1 MSLSRSPF
9 VLLGF
14 SLLALTVGVSCKTAT
29 PKAARGAMDL
39 SSWDFQKNPEVNLD
53 GEWEYWWG
61 RLYTPTELDS
71 APPGQSFKIPG
82 CWNAEKDKPAVG
94 MATFRLS
101 LNLPGTMTQW
111 SLMLPD
117 IACAYSLFIN
127 GKLLYQLGVPSN
139 DPSLYR
145 AEVRPRIVS
154 FTTSGPVVDLVF
166 DVVNRSDVLGGI
178 RNHIFLGPT
187 KALEALHNRSA
198 FGEAVLLGAL
208 LALGAVHLF
217 VFLFQHNK
225 PENLWLSLF
234 SLCITWRGLSTGDRI
249 IQSFFHGVTF
259 DFWSKSEFLAVFL
272 GVIFVSLYL
281 RSLYRAFWPERAMKL
296 FGLFTLVFI
305 ALLFPLSLANF
316 AQIFSFYEAPLLG
329 ALVVFFVVPLRAARH
344 HVQGAWIVVSGICIL
359 TAGAVNDLLY
369 LNDLI
374 RTGFLLDKFLFVF
387 MVMQSF
393 LLSRQ
398 MASDFHKT
406 EVQAQE
412 LRTIDKLKDEFLA
425 RVSHELR
432 TPLHG
437 ILGITE
443 AFQRHEIET
452 LSPNQLYHMGLL
464 ESSSKRL
471 LAMVNSILDFST
483 LKNHQREL
491 NLQPIDLKQAVDFL
505 FPLLK
510 PQLHPGVQLHNRI
523 SALLPPALGEATF
536 VQQTLQELLSNA
548 VTHTFS
554 GSIAVEAEIRGTSLL
569 IHVRDTGEGISA
581 EKQPR
586 LFEPFHQTEDIDTR
600 RTPGLGLGLAVC
612 KEMVEQ
618 MHGTVSFISA
628 QGRGTTVSFS
638 LPICAQP
645 RVQFF
650 RNQGSKTPKQP
661 AQLFQAT
668 PPQLA
673 EEHPG
678 EHPGNQEKTI
688 LIVDDE
694 PINLLL
700 LKKFLTSLHYNVLS
714 AQNGETALSVLESSP
729 LSLVILDVMMPG
741 LSGFEVCTR
750 IRKKFSPHDLPV
762 ILLTAKNTSEDLKK
776 GFESGA
782 NDFITKPFDREEIRA
797 RLEFHLKMTGQLTGS

>member
-1 MSLSRSPF
+1 MSPSRSLF

-14 SLLALTVGVSCKTAT
+14 SILALTVGVSCKTASPT
-29 PKAARGAMDL
+29 AVRGSLDL
-39 SSWDFQKNPEVNLD
+39 SSWNFQKTPEVDLD
-53 GEWEYWWG
+53 GDWEYWWG
-61 RLYTPTELDS
+61 SLYTPAELVS
-71 APPGQSFKIPG
+71 APPGQSYKIPG
-82 CWNAEKDKPAVG
+82 CWNAEKAKPAIG
-94 MATFRLS
+94 MATFRLR
-101 LNLPGTMTQW
+101 LTLPETISQW

-117 IACAYSLFIN
+117 IACAYSLYVN
-127 GKLLYQLGVPSN
+127 GKLLFQLGVPSN
-139 DPSLYR
+139 APSLYR

-154 FTTSGPVVDLVF
+154 FTASGPALELVF

-178 RNHIFLGPT
+178 RNHILLGPT
-187 KALEALHNRSA
+187 HSLEALQNRST
-198 FGEAVLLGAL
+198 FGDTVLLGAL

-217 VFLFQHNK
+217 VFFFQHNK
-225 PENLWLSLF
+225 PENLWLALF

-249 IQSFFHGVTF
+249 IQSLFHGLSF

-281 RSLYRAFWPERAMKL
+281 RSLYREFWPERTMKL

-329 ALVVFFVVPLRAARH
+329 VLVVFFVVPLRATRH

-359 TAGAVNDLLY
+359 TAGAINDLLY
-369 LNDLI
+369 LSDLI

-452 LSPNQLYHMGLL
+452 LTPNQLYHMGLL

-471 LAMVNSILDFST
+471 LNMVNSILDFST
-483 LKNHQREL
+483 LKNHRPKL

-505 FPLLK
+505 FPLMK
-510 PQLHPGVQLHNRI
+510 PQLHADVQLHNRI

-536 VQQTLQELLSNA
+536 VQQILQELLSNA
-548 VTHTFS
+548 IAHTPS

-569 IHVRDTGEGISA
+569 VHVRDTGEGISA
-581 EKQPR
+581 EKQTR

-612 KEMVEQ
+612 KEMVGQ
-618 MHGTVSFISA
+618 MHGTISFISA
-628 QGRGTTVSFS
+628 PGRGTTVSFS

-650 RNQGSKTPKQP
+650 RNQGTRMTP
-661 AQLFQAT
+661 QLFQT
-668 PPQLA
+668 PPPQLSDGPPA
-673 EEHPG
+673 ERPS
-678 EHPGNQEKTI
+678 NQGQTI

-694 PINLLL
+694 PVNLLL
-700 LKKFLTSLHYNVLS
+700 LKKFLTSLNFNVLT
-714 AQNGETALSVLESSP
+714 AQNGALALQIVDTAS

-741 LSGFEVCTR
+741 LSGYDVCSQ
-750 IRKKFSPHDLPV
+750 IRKKFSPRDLPV

-782 NDFITKPFDREEIRA
+782 SDFITKPFDRDEIKA
-797 RLEFHLKMTGQLTGS
+797 RLEFHLKMTGQLSRS